1 MSISTL
7 ESPGSIRALATAH
20 GAQDER
26 AGAEQAAREEIAAG
40 FGLMR
45 TTPSMLIAL
54 PRVEVKYGSLRVGSM
69 SLQAALRDL
78 MMEGYGFEQLLAVLQ
93 VSDCP
98 FVQKLREALCQEY
111 QRQNASDV
119 AEARE

>member
-1 MSISTL
+1 MSVSTL
-7 ESPGSIRALATAH
+7 ESPSSWRGLAAAQA
-20 GAQDER
+20 AQDTY
-26 AGAEQAAREEIAAG
+26 ASAEQAAREEIAAG

-54 PRVEVKYGSLRVGSM
+54 PRVEVKGDSLRVGSM

-93 VSDCP
+93 ASDCP

-119 AEARE
+119 AEARS